1 MRSEQMKMEL
11 DGIVEMLN
19 NNRKMDGDDRERMDL
34 AVKTNE
40 TMEWMMEQLVRLMA
54 GGCIHVAGD
63 FVMKKEVHYEV
74 ANVEAGGIGISV
86 RTDKAE
92 VASADM
98 AKEVPDE
105 DGAVVEEVDVLDSP
119 EAWRLWDIAR
129 ERKWVDKDRQPLIS
143 MNKAA
148 ILASVMADVLE
159 LSPRWAAFER
169 LWRVSILGSKLCKA
183 MDCSYYADTLREM
196 EKALL

>member
-1 MRSEQMKMEL
+1 MDMDELMKA
-11 DGIVEMLN
+11 
-19 NNRKMDGDDRERMDL
+19 L
-34 AVKTNE
+34 A
-40 TMEWMMEQLVRLMA
+40 A
-54 GGCIHVAGD
+54 GGIHVAGD
-63 FVMKKEVHYEV
+63 FVMKKEVRYEV
-74 ANVEAGGIGISV
+74 GNVEAGGIGICV

-105 DGAVVEEVDVLDSP
+105 DGGVEEVDVLDSP